1 MARLG
6 KITKSLIASFI
17 KNIDVETM
25 VLKVL
30 TLNFSAKDVP
40 VQTIPANIEITQATF
55 TNSPTPH
62 DFHVLLIDASEVLN
76 SEWWEKSPKGYITSS
91 KHTHEYFLKFK
102 DRIGEQ
108 IRTGGITF
116 CISYRHFGKY
126 FSSEFHEIDNY
137 FFCPIDLGIVNEKGN
152 TFHLKY
158 EELKYFNPLFCKI
171 PVDDIEWDCYFSKP
185 PEEAR
190 ILGTNRARYPV
201 FMEVPLGAGKLVLLP
216 RFKDRQKA
224 VAIIIKEIIPQMI
237 QAEDFVAVP
246 QWVFDFSSPYEQN
259 VKTTLKE
266 LETAKRLL
274 YTKDK
279 ALKKA
284 VAFGFKKLGFKV
296 DVLPDGTLPD
306 LRISDGE
313 QKIVVEVKG
322 HENKQADRKDVLQ
335 LLGYISEED
344 TKEKGVF
351 VSNHEFNN
359 EPEKRRATAFTD
371 GAILLA
377 DCNNISLIS
386 SVDLYGSVLKI
397 LGNKLSDATAKEI
410 RKKIMTGHALVSL

>member
-1 MARLG
+1 M
-6 KITKSLIASFI
+6 
-17 KNIDVETM
+17 M
-25 VLKVL
+25 VLKIL
-30 TLNFSAKDVP
+30 ALNFPTKD
-40 VQTIPANIEITQATF
+40 IPTQEIPTNIEIMQATF
-55 TNSPTPH
+55 DNSPTPH
-62 DFHVLLIDASEVLN
+62 DFHVLLLDALEILKPDWWAKTPGGYMYAEKHNLDYFQEFKNKID
-76 SEWWEKSPKGYITSS
+76 
-91 KHTHEYFLKFK
+91 
-102 DRIGEQ
+102 EQ
-108 IRTGGITF
+108 IKTGGITF
-116 CISYRHFGKY
+116 CFSYRQYSKCY
-126 FSSEFHEIDNY
+126 SSEYYKIDNY
-137 FFCPIDLGIVNEKGN
+137 FFCPLDLGIVNENGN
-152 TFHLKY
+152 TFKLGY
-158 EELKYFNPLFCKI
+158 EELKYFNPLFRKI
-171 PVDDIEWDCYFSKP
+171 PIEDIEWDCYFSKP
-185 PEEAR
+185 PVGAR
-190 ILGTNRARYPV
+190 ILGTNRAKYPV

-237 QAEDFVAVP
+237 QEEDFVAVS

-274 YTKDK
+274 YTKNK
-279 ALKKA
+279 AFKKA

-296 DVLPDGTLPD
+296 DILPDGTLPD

-313 QKIVVEVKG
+313 QKIAVEVKG

-359 EPEKRRATAFTD
+359 EPEKRSANAFTD

-386 SVDLYGSVLKI
+386 SVDLYESVLKI
-397 LGNKLSDATAKEI
+397 LENKLSDATAKEI
-410 RKKIMTGHALVSL
+410 RKKIMTGRALVSL